1 MTQYVN
7 LWQPQIKGIMKS
19 EKVVYPDLLGH
30 LSDYRQSSVA
40 LGQHQLFPWSST
52 YQTSLQKKKN
62 ATGTCQYLKVL
73 LQYLER

>member
-1 MTQYVN
+1 
-7 LWQPQIKGIMKS
+7 MKS

-52 YQTSLQKKKN
+52 YQTGLQKKKRKN
-62 ATGTCQYLKVL
+62 ATETCQYPKVL
-73 LQYLER
+73 LQFLER